1 MASTLTTFD
10 PFLKRYYNPGQ
21 VTALVNKDRPFLAK
35 IKKTMGSGNLWVT
48 PVIFANPQGL
58 SADLVN
64 AQLASNQA
72 GAGGNLQGKQWQST
86 WGDYTGAVS
95 IGDKVI
101 AASRDNVG
109 AFFENQKA
117 EIDRLYEQFADIMGL
132 YSIGDSGHSV
142 TPGTFTISS
151 GVCTLVVPD
160 DIVNIQVGMVL
171 QASANPGTS
180 TSDAL
185 IDPSL
190 GYVIAVNENTGV
202 FTISAT
208 SGGSAGTPANWTGTM
223 YAFRN
228 GDFGGTATPTR
239 IMLGLSAWVPAA
251 DPSATSFEGVVRT
264 AGITALSGVRL
275 TAAEIAGVGIE
286 QRIKKLVTRMVGRAK
301 GPGPSDVFLN
311 PEKWQALADS
321 LESRG
326 TRPLD
331 GKIGTFN
338 YQKVQLAAGGKMV
351 DIWADRFC
359 PLGRAFAVN
368 FDYIEMKTLSG
379 FPAVVNG
386 DGLTMLRK
394 TTSNDYE
401 HRLVSYPAF
410 QVKAPGY
417 QGTTAV

>member
-132 YSIGDSGHSV
+132 YAIGNSCHSV
-142 TPGTFTISS
+142 TPSAFTISS

-160 DIVNIQVGMVL
+160 DIVNIQVGMIL
-171 QASANPGTS
+171 QASAADGS
-180 TSDAL
+180 TSSDTL

-202 FTISAT
+202 FTVSAT

-228 GDFGGTATPTR
+228 GDFGGSGATR

>member
-21 VTALVNKDRPFLAK
+21 VAALVNKDRPFLAK
-35 IKKTMGSGNLWVT
+35 VKKTMGSGILWVT

-132 YSIGDSGHSV
+132 YAIGNSGHSV
-142 TPGTFTISS
+142 TPSGFTISS

-160 DIVNIQVGMVL
+160 DIVNIQVGMIL
-171 QASANPGTS
+171 QASAADGS
-180 TSDAL
+180 ATSDTL

-202 FTISAT
+202 FTVSAT
-208 SGGSAGTPANWTGTM
+208 SGGAAGTPTNWTGTM
-223 YAFRN
+223 FAFRN
-228 GDFGGTATPTR
+228 GDFGGSGATR

-251 DPSATSFEGVVRT
+251 DPSATSYEGVVRT

>member
-10 PFLKRYYNPGQ
+10 PFLKRYYNKGQ
-21 VTALVNKDRPFLAK
+21 VDALTNKDRPFLAK
-35 IKKTMGSGNLWVT
+35 IKKTTGSGELWVT

-58 SADLVN
+58 SGDLVN

-72 GAGGNLQGKQWQST
+72 GGGGNLQGKKWHSA

-101 AASRDNVG
+101 KASRDNVG

-117 EIDRLYEQFADIMGL
+117 EIDRLYEQFADIFGL

-142 TPGTFTISS
+142 TPGGFTISS

-160 DIVNIQVGMVL
+160 DIVNIQVGMIL
-171 QASANPGTS
+171 QASAATGAS
-180 TSDAL
+180 SSDTL

-202 FTISAT
+202 FTVSAT
-208 SGGSAGTPANWTGTM
+208 SGGSAGTPTNWTGTM

-228 GDFGGTATPTR
+228 GDFGGTGATR
-239 IMLGLSAWVPAA
+239 IILGLSAWVPAS

-275 TAAEIAGVGIE
+275 TSAEVAGVGTE
-286 QRIKKLVTRMVGRAK
+286 GRIKKLVTRMVGRAK
-301 GPGPSDVFLN
+301 GPGPTDVFMN
-311 PEKWQALADS
+311 PEKWQGLADS

-331 GKIGTFN
+331 GKIGQFN
-338 YQKVQLAAGGKMV
+338 YQKIQVAAGGKMV
-351 DIWADRFC
+351 DVWADRFC

-368 FDYIEMKTLSG
+368 FDYIEMKTYSG
-379 FPAVVNG
+379 FPEVLSG

-401 HRLVSYPAF
+401 HRLVCYPAF

-417 QGTTAV
+417 QGTCAV